1 MAKSETVIVSADSS
15 DGYVAEIIAGGEAM
29 VIDEHAVAEGHKTG
43 PDPNDFILSALGA
56 CTVVTLH
63 MYASRKNWPLER
75 AEVRLQHETVNVP
88 DPQSPEKQLRRML
101 ITKQLVLFGDLSEE
115 QRKRLEEISGRC
127 PVQRTLE
134 AGVLVQT
141 FLDPTPPFPEKL

>member
-15 DGYVAEIIAGGEAM
+15 AGYVADIIAGAKAM
-29 VIDEHAVAEGHKTG
+29 KIDESAVEEGHKTG
-43 PDPNDFILSALGA
+43 PDPNDFILSSLGA

-75 AEVRLQHETVNVP
+75 AEVRLQHEYVTVQ
-88 DPQSPEKQLRRML
+88 DPVQPEKQVKKML
-101 ITKQLVLFGDLSEE
+101 ITKQLILVGDLNEA
-115 QRKRLEEISGRC
+115 QRQRLEEISGRC

-134 AGVLVQT
+134 AGVLVET
-141 FLDPTPPFPEKL
+141 YLDPALPFPDKL